1 MHVCMLKNSKIV
13 RLIIIWLSE
22 WLERS
27 LSLVKIIENYEFEKK
42 KNLNSIGKFEFQFKN
57 LNSNGKI

>member
-42 KNLNSIGKFEFQFKN
+42 KSLNSIGKFEFQFKN

>member
-1 MHVCMLKNSKIV
+1 MQVCMLKNSKIV

-27 LSLVKIIENYEFEKK
+27 LSLEKM
-42 KNLNSIGKFEFQFKN
+42 
-57 LNSNGKI
+57 